1 MSESDEFKHIIR
13 IANADLPGNKAIV
26 YSLMGVKGI
35 GMRMARTITNI
46 LDIDPNQKFGT
57 LDDESIEKI
66 RKFIEEDIENQPDWM
81 LNRRKD
87 TYTGNDLHLLS
98 KDIEFAT
105 MVDVERL
112 IRMKSYRGMR
122 HARGYRV
129 RGQRTRTTGR
139 KGRTVGVVRRKR

>member
-1 MSESDEFKHIIR
+1 MSEADEFKHIIR
-13 IANADLPGNKAIV
+13 IANADLPGNKPIV

-35 GMRMARTITNI
+35 GIRMARTITNI

-66 RKFIEEDIENQPDWM
+66 RKFIEEDIENQPEWM

-87 TYTGNDLHLLS
+87 AYTGNNLHLLS

-105 MVDVERL
+105 MVDVEKL
-112 IRMKSYRGMR
+112 IRMKSYGGMR